1 MAPSVLVEVLSSCRP
16 CTPCPSVHLS
26 ICPSACPWRLT
37 VGNVCRWLKFEEDV
51 EDGGERWSKPYVA
64 TLSLHSLFELRS
76 CLINGSV
83 LLDMR
88 AGSIEEISGMGQ
100 TGAEDGGVSS
110 EASGGAEPLART
122 CNLWLGGWRAERQV

>member
-1 MAPSVLVEVLSSCRP
+1 VTVQVLPSCRP
-16 CTPCPSVHLS
+16 HPLS
-26 ICPSACPWRLT
+26 LT
-37 VGNVCRWLKFEEDV
+37 SHVGNICRWLKFEEDV

-88 AGSIEEISGMGQ
+88 ASSIEEISGMGQ
-100 TGAEDGGVSS
+100 TMGRGVGRKLGSMR
-110 EASGGAEPLART
+110 AKHSGSHP
-122 CNLWLGGWRAERQV
+122 